1 MLAGITLTAASQIP
15 SPGFEDWNDLSGIL
29 KPDGWQTGAMEESLN
44 VIPSDDAY
52 EGNLS
57 AELLVVYDPVMT
69 SNMSGYMFADGNFPV
84 SERYTALNGYIKGNI
99 IGNDTFSVNVSM
111 WKNGDMIGFGR
122 FKTLDS
128 HNNWTAFSVNIT
140 YDSGETPDEG
150 FIAIQLGP
158 IFGGN
163 TGSYYRVDKLEL
175 SMTPASIKDDI
186 KETFSIFPNPA
197 NNRLQIRFTGRCDV
211 DLVRIIDLTGKTV
224 MEYNTAMQQEIILS
238 AGTLPEGFYFLQT
251 MKENRVTGTEKLI
264 IKH

>member
-1 MLAGITLTAASQIP
+1 MLAGVTLTAVSQIP

-29 KPDGWQTGAMEESLN
+29 KPDGWQTGAMEECLN

-57 AELLVVYDPVMT
+57 AELLVLYDPVMT

-122 FKTLDS
+122 FKTLES
-128 HNNWTAFSVNIT
+128 HDNWTAFSVNIT

-150 FIAIQLGP
+150 FIAMQLGS

-163 TGSYYRVDKLEL
+163 TGSFYRVDKLEL
-175 SMTPASIKDDI
+175 SMTPSGINDESTVNFK
-186 KETFSIFPNPA
+186 FFPNPA
-197 NNRLQIRFTGRCDV
+197 NKRLHLTFTATSGV
-211 DLVRIIDLTGKTV
+211 TLVRIIDLTGKTV
-224 MEYNTAMQQEIILS
+224 MEYKTSMQQEVILPTENLS
-238 AGTLPEGFYFLQT
+238 EGLYFLQT
-251 MKENRVTGTEKLI
+251 FEENRVTSSKKLI